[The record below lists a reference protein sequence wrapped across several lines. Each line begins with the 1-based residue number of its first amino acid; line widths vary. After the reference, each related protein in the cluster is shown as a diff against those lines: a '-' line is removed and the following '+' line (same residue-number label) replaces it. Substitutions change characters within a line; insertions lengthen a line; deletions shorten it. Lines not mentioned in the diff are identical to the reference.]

1 MKVRHEKRVDM
12 RPGESLGITLGAAR
26 HSLRRVVLLY
36 IYFMAGCDNIFVED
50 KVLNIFGSFVRFSDS
65 KAFVCLLVFC
75 LLFWMNGT
83 ICWKGSLSIQ
93 EFNPTK
99 YTMAFLPALLR

>member
-1 MKVRHEKRVDM
+1 MKNGSICVQGNRSASPWVQLD
-12 RPGESLGITLGAAR
+12 TLCDEL
-26 HSLRRVVLLY
+26 SCY

-65 KAFVCLLVFC
+65 KAFVCLLVFG